1 MRSMNETS
9 SIRSAL
15 ISAIFIM
22 VNKRGFGLEGDRSEN
37 TSFTG
42 RSSEIFLGTAS
53 GMVRSARCI
62 HQKITRGE
70 CPSIPSRGSASGE
83 EFNLPIYTK

>member
-1 MRSMNETS
+1 MNETS